1 VVVAASFLKENDSLA
16 LANLLRC
23 RYIKNA
29 SRSNAIPMTRMPSIN
44 FARQMEHHQSLEATS
59 FEATKPC

>member
-1 VVVAASFLKENDSLA
+1 
-16 LANLLRC
+16 LLRC
-23 RYIKNA
+23 RFNTNV

-44 FARQMEHHQSLEATS
+44 FARQMEHDQSLEATS